1 MHDLALP
8 LPYLELDK
16 AGIIVDCSE
25 LAREIFDLST
35 DCFIDLVDEES
46 RPKLARA
53 LACKDEIQH
62 IEVIIATRKNALELF
77 DLHINN
83 SEGGHIIL
91 LSSKQK
97 TNAHYIEKI
106 QELQNRLSNTDFEL
120 LEQKEALEEALER
133 LDKLSGPFI
142 SLTETVGYI
151 PLFGDITA
159 KKVGVISSNCLH
171 TVFNGDYAHVLI
183 DLTAVGEIDE
193 QGFLKFLDLIRALN
207 FMTGNKVV
215 LIGIKPQHARK
226 WNNYNFQ
233 ELVLFNLSLQ
243 KVLEQHM
250 NIS

>member
-1 MHDLALP
+1 MHDLSLP
-8 LPYLELDK
+8 LPYLELAK
-16 AGIIVDCSE
+16 SGLIVDYSE
-25 LAREIFDLST
+25 LAREIFDFST

-53 LACKDEIQH
+53 MACDGEIQH

-142 SLTETVGYI
+142 SLTETVG
-151 PLFGDITA
+151 
-159 KKVGVISSNCLH
+159 
-171 TVFNGDYAHVLI
+171 
-183 DLTAVGEIDE
+183 
-193 QGFLKFLDLIRALN
+193 
-207 FMTGNKVV
+207 
-215 LIGIKPQHARK
+215 
-226 WNNYNFQ
+226 
-233 ELVLFNLSLQ
+233 
-243 KVLEQHM
+243 
-250 NIS
+250 